1 MIKTLQISF
10 VIIYAIAIAGLMGFI
25 IVKNG
30 EDLVPATEIN
40 IFRDTK
46 NGFLNKDEILV
57 GLNNFQ
63 QLDSVMVNQLK
74 IKKIEKELIKN
85 SYINSVDAF
94 TNIDGKLI
102 VNISE
107 KHPVLRI
114 FNKKADG
121 YYLTQNGDIIPL
133 SKNYS
138 ARVFMVNGYLNI
150 PLIEGNNSVYDSVYQ
165 ETKLIEILELAN
177 TLLANNFLKSQI
189 NQIYINSKFE
199 FELLPEFDNHTVII
213 GDLKN
218 LDKKLQ
224 KLEAFYTQALIEEG
238 VGKYRTINLKF
249 DGQVVC
255 TKKK

>member
-1 MIKTLQISF
+1 
-10 VIIYAIAIAGLMGFI
+10 MGFI

-30 EDLVPATEIN
+30 EDLVPSTEIN

-46 NGFLNKDEILV
+46 DGFLNKDEILLS
-57 GLNNFQ
+57 LNNFQ
-63 QLDSVMVNQLK
+63 NLDSILVNQVE
-74 IKKIEKELIKN
+74 IKKIEDELLKD
-85 SYINSVDAF
+85 SYINSIDAF
-94 TNIDGKLI
+94 TNINGKLI

-150 PLIEGNNSVYDSVYQ
+150 PFIAGNNSVYDSVYN
-165 ETKLIEILELAN
+165 ETKLPEILELAN
-177 TLLANNFLKSQI
+177 TLLEDKFLKSQI

-199 FELLPEFDNHTVII
+199 FELLPEFDNHTII
-213 GDLKN
+213 VGDLKN

-238 VGKYRTINLKF
+238 VGKYKTINLKF